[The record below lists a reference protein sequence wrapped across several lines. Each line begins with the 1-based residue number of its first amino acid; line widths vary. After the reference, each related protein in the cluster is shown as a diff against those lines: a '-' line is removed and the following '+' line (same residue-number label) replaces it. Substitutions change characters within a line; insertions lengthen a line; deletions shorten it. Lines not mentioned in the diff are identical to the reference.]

1 MKTKE
6 KLGNAGRSYA
16 KGVVS
21 EKMSGI
27 DKSTENFKGEAAS
40 MIESVADQI
49 KDLGRQFDRGAEA
62 AGVAR
67 RLEKTADYIRYRP
80 TAEVAGDTWE
90 VVKKYRLLWI
100 TGGLLGGIIIARLAQ
115 RRLKDSVERVEYPP
129 PL

>member
-1 MKTKE
+1 MTTKE

-16 KGVVS
+16 RGVVS

-27 DKSTENFKGEAAS
+27 DKSTENFKGEAAN

>member
-1 MKTKE
+1 MTTKE

-16 KGVVS
+16 RGVVS

-49 KDLGRQFDRGAEA
+49 KDLGLQFDRGAEA

>member
-16 KGVVS
+16 RGVVS

>member
-1 MKTKE
+1 MTTKE

-16 KGVVS
+16 RGVVS

>member
-1 MKTKE
+1 MSTTE
-6 KLGNAGRSYA
+6 KLGKAGRSYA
-16 KGVVS
+16 RGVVS

-27 DKSTENFKGEAAS
+27 EKSADGFKGEAADL
-40 MIESVADQI
+40 IESLADQI
-49 KDLGRQFDRGAEA
+49 KDLGRQFERSEEA

-80 TAEVAGDTWE
+80 AAEVAGDTWA
-90 VVKKYRLLWI
+90 VVKRYRLLWI

-115 RRLKDSVERVEYPP
+115 KRLKESVEREEFPP